1 MSLTRRLLK
10 ELELNED
17 AVERIIAAHVETVDA
32 LRQERDA
39 ALTAGEAQLAETAA
53 AREELSACRAQYD
66 RERHAQARRSALAE
80 ALTARGANPQA
91 LPLLMDAIAL
101 PEDVWDGD
109 RLRED
114 AAPLEAYRAK
124 YPGLFAVRRALPV
137 SRVTPPLHHGGL
149 LTHADVKRMSAAD
162 INRNWSAV
170 RTALRND

>member
-66 RERHAQARRSALAE
+66 RERHAQARRAALAE
-80 ALTARGANPQA
+80 ALREINA
-91 LPLLMDAIAL
+91 LPKVHITVDADCL
-101 PEDVWDGD
+101 HYYRFTDMNSY
-109 RLRED
+109 LR
-114 AAPLEAYRAK
+114 
-124 YPGLFAVRRALPV
+124 
-137 SRVTPPLHHGGL
+137 S
-149 LTHADVKRMSAAD
+149 
-162 INRNWSAV
+162 
-170 RTALRND
+170 